1 MSRLQGALT
10 RVGLV
15 AMLALI
21 PWPVETQA
29 DDLDT
34 IDDATL
40 LRLLEAELDDIYT
53 MFDDPDS
60 EVPLSDLRDA
70 MLDAL
75 GDEGDAGDADEEE
88 ITFEELTEEMA
99 EADTSLAEVLD
110 GALKEAD
117 DLASIDGPGWS
128 IVRVGMTLERVAQRR
143 TNGRTTPRQA
153 ARQAARAIV
162 RKI

>member
-21 PWPVETQA
+21 PWSVETQA

-99 EADTSLAEVLD
+99 EADTSLGEVLD

-117 DLASIDGPGWS
+117 DLASIDGPRWS